1 MAKKLLFDS
10 NRSEIDQYFED
21 QASFLI
27 QKQKLD
33 RIDNFN
39 GYFDFLNN
47 EYSCQVFF
55 DGLLF
60 KSVTYAYQA
69 ARSTQ
74 RHIREKISLAD
85 TPVELYEIATKI
97 EDPENWNSNRVRM
110 MEAIVRDKFRRNKD
124 LRERLKATGERE
136 LYNTFSDA
144 TTSNLFWGIVEG
156 KGQNQLGRLLEQIR
170 NDCFQNMELEKWIYM
185 VFLLEENKHFL
196 PKITLKVMKN
206 NEVIEKIELKDKPFF
221 LFGTLKTNDVVLAHQ
236 SISRNH
242 AVLII
247 EQNMGASLIDL
258 QSKSGTIVDNVRLEH
273 HMPYRLKQESKIQF
287 AVSSRQ
293 YVVEFDYSMVEL
305 NFEIKKKALE
315 KDKMIYEKLQEAGVS
330 KEILLASLGL
340 VAEDTIFVSNL
351 PENIG
356 EKELKDFFK
365 EYGKIRDLK
374 LPFDKKTGRIK
385 RICFVTYEN
394 EKDAK
399 NSLSSD
405 GKMLKDKRLRV
416 NLAEKKSSDQLLLEK
431 LEGKSKN
438 EVLKSIEKYEKMVKR
453 EFDEKFNPKKKE
465 KVVVSKDNE
474 EVKKTEKVRETEK
487 VKEKEKFKEKVKEKE
502 KDKEKDKENEKNKG
516 KGKEREISKERNNFR
531 KNKSKEKLKERS
543 RSRSHS
549 KKKEKKNKDKD

>member
-1 MAKKLLFDS
+1 MTAKKLLFES

-21 QASFLI
+21 QASFLL

-47 EYSCQVFF
+47 EYPCQIYF

-60 KSVTYAYQA
+60 KSVSYAYQA

-97 EDPENWNSNRVRM
+97 DDPENWNSNRLRM

-136 LYNTFSDA
+136 LSNTYSDA
-144 TTSNLFWGIVEG
+144 TVSNIFWGIVEG

-170 NDCFQNMELEKWIYM
+170 NDCFQNMELEKWLYM
-185 VFLLEENKHFL
+185 VFSLEENKQFL
-196 PKITLKVMKN
+196 PKITLKVLKN

-221 LFGTLKTNDVVLAHQ
+221 MFGTLKTNDVVLAHQ

-247 EQNMGASLIDL
+247 EQKIGVSLIDL
-258 QSKSGTIVDNVRLEH
+258 ESKSGTFLDNVKLEH
-273 HMPYRLKQESKIQF
+273 HVPYRLKQEAKIQF

-293 YVVEFDYSMVEL
+293 YVVELDYSFVEL

-315 KDKMIYEKLQEAGVS
+315 KDKIIYEKLQESGVS

-351 PENIG
+351 PETVG
-356 EKELKDFFK
+356 EKELRDFFK
-365 EYGKIRDLK
+365 EFGKIKELK
-374 LPFDKKTGRIK
+374 LPFDRKTGRIK
-385 RICFVTYEN
+385 RICFVTFEN

-399 NSLSSD
+399 NALMAD
-405 GKMLKDKRLRV
+405 GRVIKEKRIRCS
-416 NLAEKKSSDQLLLEK
+416 LAEKKSSDQLLLEK

-438 EVLKSIEKYEKMVKR
+438 EVMKSIEKYEKMIKR
-453 EFDEKFNPKKKE
+453 M
-465 KVVVSKDNE
+465 
-474 EVKKTEKVRETEK
+474 
-487 VKEKEKFKEKVKEKE
+487 
-502 KDKEKDKENEKNKG
+502 
-516 KGKEREISKERNNFR
+516 I
-531 KNKSKEKLKERS
+531 
-543 RSRSHS
+543 
-549 KKKEKKNKDKD
+549 